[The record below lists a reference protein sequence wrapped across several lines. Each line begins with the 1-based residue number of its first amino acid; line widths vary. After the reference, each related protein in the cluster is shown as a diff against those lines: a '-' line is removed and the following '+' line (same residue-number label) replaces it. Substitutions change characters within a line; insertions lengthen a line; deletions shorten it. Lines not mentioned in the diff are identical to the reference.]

1 MMTQKFRIRTRLRY
15 MLNKTKH
22 FVFKKQFI
30 PITLTSDDT
39 TNNKELQDYK
49 CTSLSC
55 TNARGRREN

>member
-1 MMTQKFRIRTRLRY
+1 

-55 TNARGRREN
+55 ISARGRREN